1 MPLPRSVKLSKFI
14 STFFYVGFLRP
25 APGTWGSIAGVISAY
40 TFLQLTNF
48 LAFCFLLIFSILI
61 GFWTTKKYIEQ
72 NPQKSDPS
80 EVVIDEVIGQWIA
93 ILPIGY
99 IFQLEK
105 TNTENLWIFWLWAFV
120 SFRFFDI
127 VKLGLVG
134 WADKLGGA
142 LGVILDDIL
151 AGVAAAITLTAL
163 IILT

>member
-1 MPLPRSVKLSKFI
+1 M
-14 STFFYVGFLRP
+14 RP
-25 APGTWGSIAGVISAY
+25 APGTWGSIAGIISAY
-40 TFLQLTNF
+40 TFLQITNF

-72 NPQKSDPS
+72 NPKKSDPS

-99 IFQLEK
+99 IFQFEQ

-142 LGVILDDIL
+142 LGIILDDIL

-163 IILT
+163 LILT

>member
-1 MPLPRSVKLSKFI
+1 M
-14 STFFYVGFLRP
+14 RP

-48 LAFCFLLIFSILI
+48 LSFCFLLIFCILI

-72 NPQKSDPS
+72 NPEKSDPS

-99 IFQLEK
+99 IFQLEPN
-105 TNTENLWIFWLWAFV
+105 NTEKLWIFWLWAFV

-163 IILT
+163 LILT

>member
-1 MPLPRSVKLSKFI
+1 MSKFI
-14 STFFYVGFLRP
+14 ATFFYVGFLHP
-25 APGTWGSIAGVISAY
+25 APGTWGSIAGIISAY
-40 TFLQLTNF
+40 TFLQITNF

-72 NPQKSDPS
+72 NPEKSDPS

-99 IFQLEK
+99 IFQLEQ

-163 IILT
+163 LILT

>member
-1 MPLPRSVKLSKFI
+1 M
-14 STFFYVGFLRP
+14 RP

-48 LAFCFLLIFSILI
+48 LTFCSLLIFSILI

-72 NPQKSDPS
+72 NPEKSDPS

-99 IFQLEK
+99 IFQLEPN
-105 TNTENLWIFWLWAFV
+105 NTEKLWIFWLWAFV

-163 IILT
+163 LILT

>member
-1 MPLPRSVKLSKFI
+1 MSKFI
-14 STFFYVGFLRP
+14 ATFFYVGFLRP
-25 APGTWGSIAGVISAY
+25 APGTWGSIAGIISAY

-72 NPQKSDPS
+72 NPENSDPS

-99 IFQLEK
+99 ISQIEHPDTK
-105 TNTENLWIFWLWAFV
+105 NIWIFWFWAFV
-120 SFRFFDI
+120 SFRFFDV

-142 LGVILDDIL
+142 LGIILDDIL
-151 AGVAAAITLTAL
+151 AGVAAAITLIAL
-163 IILT
+163 LILT

>member
-1 MPLPRSVKLSKFI
+1 M
-14 STFFYVGFLRP
+14 RP
-25 APGTWGSIAGVISAY
+25 APGTWGSIAGIISAY
-40 TFLQLTNF
+40 TFLQITNF

-72 NPQKSDPS
+72 NPKKSDPS

-99 IFQLEK
+99 IFQFEQ

-142 LGVILDDIL
+142 LGIILDDIL
-151 AGVAAAITLTAL
+151 AGVAAAITLIAL
-163 IILT
+163 LILT

>member
-1 MPLPRSVKLSKFI
+1 M
-14 STFFYVGFLRP
+14 
-25 APGTWGSIAGVISAY
+25 
-40 TFLQLTNF
+40 
-48 LAFCFLLIFSILI
+48 IFSILI

-72 NPQKSDPS
+72 NPKKSDPP

-93 ILPIGY
+93 ILPLGY
-99 IFQLEK
+99 IFQLEQ
-105 TNTENLWIFWLWAFV
+105 TNTENFWIFWVWAFV

-163 IILT
+163 LILT